1 MSPTYESMKPGKQ
14 IHIYQNREHFLLFS
28 LDSSSSSSHTASCQ
42 ICYTISALLQDELLF
57 VKALQHFSAEPVS
70 QQSQALTLLDCDMQW
85 HAVSQP
91 QKTMFDVSLHIWLQ
105 ATAALTVAS
114 PEMCIAPLWGVC
126 IWFCPAP
133 CVSICKAQSS
143 QSQHDVTSPQ
153 TITRSIRPSL
163 PELSHSDWSGVQRSC
178 TVLAWLELNYSFWQC
193 GKGQ

>member
-57 VKALQHFSAEPVS
+57 VKALQHFSAEPES

-105 ATAALTVAS
+105 ATAAFNSSFTWNVHS
-114 PEMCIAPLWGVC
+114 PTLRSVYLILSCPVCLHLQGPVLPVTARCNKSSNHYALHPSFTARVVSLWL
-126 IWFCPAP
+126 
-133 CVSICKAQSS
+133 KRR
-143 QSQHDVTSPQ
+143 T
-153 TITRSIRPSL
+153 T
-163 PELSHSDWSGVQRSC
+163 ELYCSRLVR
-178 TVLAWLELNYSFWQC
+178 AEL
-193 GKGQ
+193 